1 MSFVKE
7 SYTAEPNDMSLDLQQ
22 VCIDAVRA
30 GCRVAALAQKDWL
43 GRSVTKQDQSPVTV
57 ADFAVQAVV
66 SFHLFRS
73 LPSAKLVAEET
84 SDTFLALS
92 PQQLE
97 ECLFR
102 VRSEVPELDSV
113 DKIAAVIARGGFE
126 NLPTQREACFILDPI
141 DGTKGFIRGEQYA
154 VCLGQLSPEG
164 EPVVG
169 VIGCPNLVGEGEVGF
184 LFEAQVGLGGTRIRA
199 LRDNRVL
206 AEITRPV
213 SAGKVV
219 FAESYESSHTVQG
232 AHSKLHRAFGIQDDR
247 VVRVDSQVKYA
258 LLVRGD
264 CTVYPRSTGYDQCI
278 WDVLPGAVILQQA
291 GGRLTDESGGKLNFK
306 TGRVVQRHTLLA
318 TSSLD
323 AELHDRVLRA
333 LNE

>member
-1 MSFVKE
+1 
-7 SYTAEPNDMSLDLQQ
+7 MSLELQQ
-22 VCIDAVRA
+22 VCINAVRA
-30 GCRVAALAQKDWL
+30 GCRVASLAQKDWL

-84 SDTFLALS
+84 RETFLSLS

-97 ECLFR
+97 ECLAR
-102 VRSEVPELDSV
+102 VQSEVPELDSV

-126 NLPTQREACFILDPI
+126 NLPSQREACFILDPI

-154 VCLGQLSPEG
+154 ICLGQLSAEG
-164 EPVVG
+164 EPTVG
-169 VIGCPNLVGEGEVGF
+169 VIGCPNLCGESTNEIGF
-184 LFEAQVGLGGTRIRA
+184 LFEAQVGLGGTRIRT
-199 LRDNRVL
+199 LRDNHVL
-206 AEITRPV
+206 MEITHPM
-213 SAGKVV
+213 SDKVV
-219 FAESYESSHTVQG
+219 FAESYESSHTVQDV
-232 AHSKLHRAFGIQDDR
+232 HSKLHRAFGIGDKA
-247 VVRVDSQVKYA
+247 VIRVDSQVKYA

-264 CTVYPRSTGYDQCI
+264 CTVYPRCTGYDQCI

-291 GGRLTDESGGKLNFK
+291 GGKLTDEWGFKLNFK

-323 AELHDRVLRA
+323 AELHNRVLRTI
-333 LNE
+333 NE